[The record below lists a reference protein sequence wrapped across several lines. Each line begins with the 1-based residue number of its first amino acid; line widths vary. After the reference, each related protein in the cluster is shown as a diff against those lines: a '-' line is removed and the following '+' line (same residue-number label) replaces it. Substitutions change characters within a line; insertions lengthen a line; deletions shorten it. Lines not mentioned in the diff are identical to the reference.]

1 MRSGRNQ
8 GLFSSL
14 VIYLSV
20 VLCGLMLFALPVY
33 WLNSGTKLENPG
45 IAAYDPPAG
54 ASLIRKPDPNSAKFA
69 ILRNDAIID
78 AGQLAAIS
86 AKMKKADKP
95 HRIVRNEPHE
105 RDARYAEKPQPRG
118 FFFGLF

>member
-1 MRSGRNQ
+1 MISDRNQ

-20 VLCGLMLFALPVY
+20 LLCGLMLFALPVY

-45 IAAYDPPAG
+45 VAAYDPPAG
-54 ASLIRKPDPNSAKFA
+54 ASLIRKPDRNALRFA
-69 ILRNDAIID
+69 ILNNDAIID

-86 AKMKKADKP
+86 AKTKNADKLR
-95 HRIVRNEPHE
+95 RIVRSEPRE